1 MTEFLMKPKID
12 FAFKEIMM
20 NETARIGFL
29 SAVLKLNPTEIKK
42 TQILNTYLRKEHED
56 DKQGILDVRVSL
68 NNNMEIDIEIQL
80 SELRVW
86 ADRSLFYLS
95 KMYAEQIKPG
105 QTYDVF
111 KKCVGISILNF
122 DLFPK
127 ETEFYSCFHIQEDTR
142 HFLYTDKMEFHVI
155 ELPKLPQ
162 ELKDDSSDILL
173 WAKFINAERKE
184 EFDMIATKNTYIKSA
199 YKTLQVIRQDE
210 EKRMAYEAGE
220 KALRDYNQGMLE
232 AELRGREIGRKEGQE
247 IGRKEGQK
255 IGRKEGQKI
264 GRKEGIQALILDN
277 LEEQVTQERILTKLQ
292 KRFNLNETEAK
303 HYYEQYSKLK

>member
-1 MTEFLMKPKID
+1 MKPKVD

-20 NETARIGFL
+20 NENARIGFL
-29 SAVLKLNPTEIKK
+29 SAILKLNYADIKK
-42 TQILNTYLRKEHED
+42 TQILNTYLRKEHEN

-68 NNNMEIDIEIQL
+68 NNNIEIDIEIQL

-95 KMYAEQIKPG
+95 KMYEEQIKPG

-142 HFLYTDKMEFHVI
+142 HFLYTNKMEFHVI

-184 EFDMIATKNTYIKSA
+184 EFDMLATKNIYIKSA
-199 YKTLQVIRQDE
+199 YETLQVISQDD
-210 EKRMAYEAGE
+210 EKRMEYEARE
-220 KALRDYNQGMLE
+220 KAIRDYNQGMLE
-232 AELRGREIGRKEGQE
+232 AEQRGEQRGRKEGRE
-247 IGRKEGQK
+247 TGEYEKS
-255 IGRKEGQKI
+255 
-264 GRKEGIQALILDN
+264 IQIAKNMLAMGLSADLIAQATGLS
-277 LEEQVTQERILTKLQ
+277 LSQIEQLL
-292 KRFNLNETEAK
+292 
-303 HYYEQYSKLK
+303 